1 MCPPQVPAALDYRQ
15 HVAGPAEREPMPKQ
29 VVEIDEP
36 ALLAILGKNI
46 TTARERR
53 NLTIL
58 ALAEAAGV
66 DRIFLGRIERG
77 ERNPTAMFL
86 TRVAVALNTTTAALL
101 RGVDPR

>member
-1 MCPPQVPAALDYRQ
+1 
-15 HVAGPAEREPMPKQ
+15 MPKQ

-53 NLTIL
+53 NLTIV

-77 ERNPTAMFL
+77 ERNPTVMFL
-86 TRVAVALNTTTAALL
+86 TRVAAALNTTPAALL
-101 RGVDPR
+101 RCLDPR

>member
-1 MCPPQVPAALDYRQ
+1 
-15 HVAGPAEREPMPKQ
+15 MPKQ

-46 TTARERR
+46 TSARERR
-53 NLTIL
+53 NLTIV

-77 ERNPTAMFL
+77 ERNPTVMFL
-86 TRVAVALNTTTAALL
+86 TRVAAALNTTPAALL
-101 RGVDPR
+101 RGLDPR